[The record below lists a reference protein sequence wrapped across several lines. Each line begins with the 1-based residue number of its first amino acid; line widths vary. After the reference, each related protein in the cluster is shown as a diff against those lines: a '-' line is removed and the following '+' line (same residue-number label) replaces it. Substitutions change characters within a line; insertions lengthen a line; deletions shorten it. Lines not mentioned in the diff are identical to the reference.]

1 MKWLF
6 GLLITAAL
14 AVGAFYGVGMFVVP
28 SAVEVVRATDIDR
41 PASIIYPLLS
51 NLRTFNEISPWFDE
65 DPKADYE
72 FTGPREGEGQAASWV
87 SSVQSVGA
95 GQQKISHVTLNQR
108 VEMDHTIGRVT
119 AHSVFK
125 LAPSKTSGTNVS
137 WTMRL
142 DCGPSLQNVP
152 CRYLNLLEQH
162 TKAREIQAALVKLK
176 TLAEQLPALEI
187 ASLTPQFVT
196 VTSQDFAYV
205 DPETTDDDVS
215 IATAVADAQKV
226 VSAFLTKNA
235 LTPAGPLLSI
245 TQKQENDKILLRVGI
260 PYTGATPTTQIEVK
274 TGKTPGGLA
283 LKVLNTGSRE
293 AMRPVYA
300 RIDAYVAA
308 HRLERTGGSWEI
320 YLDDPATTQPDQMRT
335 AIYYPLKNADEAPS
349 DQ

>member
-6 GLLITAAL
+6 GLLVTAAL
-14 AVGAFYGVGMFVVP
+14 AAGAFFGVGMFVVP
-28 SAVEVVRATDIDR
+28 AAVDVVRTTDVDR

-51 NLRTFNEISPWFDE
+51 NLRAFNEISPWFDA

-72 FTGPREGEGQAASWV
+72 FTGPREGEGQAAAWV
-87 SSVQSVGA
+87 SSVQDVGA
-95 GQQKISHVTLNQR
+95 GQQKISHVTPNQR
-108 VEMDHTIGRVT
+108 VEMDHTIGRVV
-119 AHSVFK
+119 AHSVFALK
-125 LAPSKTSGTNVS
+125 PSKTNGTDVT

-142 DCGPSLQNVP
+142 DCGPSWQNAS

-162 TKAREIQAALVKLK
+162 AKARQMEGALAKLK
-176 TLAEQLPALEI
+176 KLAERLPALEI

-205 DPETTDDDVS
+205 DPETSDDDVS
-215 IATAVADAQKV
+215 IATAVTDAQKV
-226 VSAFLTKNA
+226 VSAFLQRNA

-274 TGKTPGGLA
+274 TGRTPGGLA

-320 YLDDPATTQPDQMRT
+320 YLDDPATTAAGQMRT
-335 AIYYPLKNADEAPS
+335 AIYYPLKNADAPS
-349 DQ
+349 GN